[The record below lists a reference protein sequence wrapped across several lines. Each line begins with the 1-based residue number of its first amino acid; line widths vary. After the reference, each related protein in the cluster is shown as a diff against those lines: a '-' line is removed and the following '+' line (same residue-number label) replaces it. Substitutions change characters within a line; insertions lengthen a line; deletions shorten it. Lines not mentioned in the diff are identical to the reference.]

1 MHTLDAPGTHRLP
14 ARGLAEL
21 PLRRPLEVA
30 SAAGTLWLTLDG
42 DPRDLVLERGERVL
56 IEARGRVIASAFD
69 AAVLELRAGEPES
82 RPVSAPRLAF
92 APSVHRGSPSPATA

>member
-21 PLRRPLEVA
+21 PSHRPLEVA

-69 AAVLELRAGEPES
+69 AAVVEVRAGTADAV
-82 RPVSAPRLAF
+82 RPVALAPAF
-92 APSVHRGSPSPATA
+92 AS

>member
-1 MHTLDAPGTHRLP
+1 MHTLEAPGTYRLA

-21 PLRRPLEVA
+21 PSRRPLEVA

-69 AAVLELRAGEPES
+69 AAVVEVRAGTEDGVRAACAVP
-82 RPVSAPRLAF
+82 AF
-92 APSVHRGSPSPATA
+92 AA

>member
-1 MHTLDAPGTHRLP
+1 MHTLEAPGTYRLA
-14 ARGLAEL
+14 ARGLAQL
-21 PLRRPLEVA
+21 PSRRPLEVA

-69 AAVLELRAGEPES
+69 AAVVEVRAGVADAVRS
-82 RPVSAPRLAF
+82 VAPALAF
-92 APSVHRGSPSPATA
+92 AS